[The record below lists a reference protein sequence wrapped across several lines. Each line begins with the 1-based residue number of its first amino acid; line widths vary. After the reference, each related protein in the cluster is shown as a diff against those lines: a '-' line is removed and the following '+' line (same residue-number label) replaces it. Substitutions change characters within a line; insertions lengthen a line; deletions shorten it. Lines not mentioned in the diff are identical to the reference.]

1 MIPNAFSPNGD
12 GINDYFEIL
21 GIEFYENN
29 SISIINRWGNKV
41 YEAKGYGVSSS
52 PVFWDG
58 KSNTGFSS
66 GNNEL
71 PTGTYYYIL
80 DFGDGQKPISGSIY
94 LDR

>member
-1 MIPNAFSPNGD
+1 
-12 GINDYFEIL
+12 
-21 GIEFYENN
+21 
-29 SISIINRWGNKV
+29 
-41 YEAKGYGVSSS
+41 VSSS

-66 GNNEL
+66 GNKEL